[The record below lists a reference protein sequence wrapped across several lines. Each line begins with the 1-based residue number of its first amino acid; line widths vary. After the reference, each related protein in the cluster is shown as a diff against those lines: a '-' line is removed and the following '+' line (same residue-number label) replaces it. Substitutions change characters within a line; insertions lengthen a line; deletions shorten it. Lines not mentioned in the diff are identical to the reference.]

1 MINSRYYVFIE
12 SQPVVTPAVFGW
24 GELEMLWAQQ
34 NTKKIRKYRHRHTSS
49 GWLRGLIFVWVVY
62 ITPFFFFLNWMISEM
77 FWSLILQLQSSFL
90 CFMAMWSE
98 VNRNFSLSK
107 SQRFEGRTREECW
120 TWVCFYFENNHSN
133 HPFFFL
139 FYIILILVSCCWIL
153 SCVLTVW
160 NWMSMLLFLE
170 GLTRKRHLNWS
181 NRRKY

>member
-107 SQRFEGRTREECW
+107 SQRFEGWRREECW

-133 HPFFFL
+133 HPFFFSL
-139 FYIILILVSCCWIL
+139 LYHFNPRV
-153 SCVLTVW
+153 
-160 NWMSMLLFLE
+160 MLLDSFLCVNCMKLDVDAVVF
-170 GLTRKRHLNWS
+170 GRSHSQRAS
-181 NRRKY
+181 